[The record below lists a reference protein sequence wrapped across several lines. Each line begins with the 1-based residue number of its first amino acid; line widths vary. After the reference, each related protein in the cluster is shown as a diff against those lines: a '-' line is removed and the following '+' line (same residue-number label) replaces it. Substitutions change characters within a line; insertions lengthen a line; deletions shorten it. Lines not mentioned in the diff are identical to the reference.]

1 MTREDERLNRIE
13 AGLGPQELVYLWL
26 EEAQRFPS
34 LPAYAGWLSTQPD
47 EVYPLIRLPRLAE
60 EGVRA
65 RLRAKLPAM
74 VEEAVR
80 EAHRDVFFLFY
91 LVKEVNLH
99 MLHEKDALRYRGVLL
114 VERLRELLPQQ
125 APSED
130 IARALEYQRLAVD
143 GPEAAFALAETVI

>member
-1 MTREDERLNRIE
+1 M
-13 AGLGPQELVYLWL
+13 
-26 EEAQRFPS
+26 
-34 LPAYAGWLSTQPD
+34 
-47 EVYPLIRLPRLAE
+47 
-60 EGVRA
+60 
-65 RLRAKLPAM
+65 
-74 VEEAVR
+74 R

-99 MLHEKDALRYRGVLL
+99 MLHEKDALRYREVLL

-125 APSED
+125 ALSED